1 MPPAPTVLRVRPRPA
16 GPSGRPRRRLPL
28 DDTSGRADVTP
39 PVADAEQPGL
49 FRAHDPN
56 TLCGRR
62 IEATPGGIHPG
73 DIVDV
78 RPMV

>member
-1 MPPAPTVLRVRPRPA
+1 MPPAPTVLRVRPR
-16 GPSGRPRRRLPL
+16 RRLPL
-28 DDTSGRADVTP
+28 DDASVRADVTP
-39 PVADAEQPGL
+39 PVADAEKPGL

-62 IEATPGGIHPG
+62 IEAIPGGTHPG
-73 DIVDV
+73 DLVDV